1 MSDEVKAVAID
12 VLGRKARLSFTNE
25 TSLETLQEVVGGYVE
40 AIDFPMLGLT
50 MWCNEEAKL
59 IGTYLPNYFATKL
72 WQTYYGDL
80 ANLLYGN
87 NDVILGNVVLTSNK
101 TDDEGN
107 IITLT
112 NDQQTEIM
120 EYQHV

>member
-1 MSDEVKAVAID
+1 MGGIMSDEVKAVAID

-72 WQTYYGDL
+72 WQTYYG
-80 ANLLYGN
+80 N
-87 NDVILGNVVLTSNK
+87 NDVIIGNVVLTSNE
-101 TDDEGN
+101 TDYEGN

>member
-40 AIDFPMLGLT
+40 AIDLPMLGLT

-72 WQTYYGDL
+72 WQTHYGDT
-80 ANLLYGN
+80 
-87 NDVILGNVVLTSNK
+87 DVIMGNVVLTSNL

-107 IITLT
+107 ILTLST
-112 NDQQTEIM
+112 DHQREIM
-120 EYQHV
+120 EYQNV